1 MVNDGAFTMSGNACL
16 TFPVHAGRMLARTL
30 PLAALA
36 ALALAGCGG
45 AAPEKNLAQLD
56 QELIDGDNA
65 VDPALASAL
74 EDQIMVDPAL
84 TAQANSD
91 AVRPPARAYSAP
103 VPADGV
109 ADAAR
114 PPVDAKGLMTTPPP
128 TSGDALAAAE
138 QSMTLG
144 ALAENQANS
153 PGCAAKVQYSNA
165 WAGRLPRQL
174 PLHPQARVSEAAGVD
189 SASCAMRIVSFSVP
203 GALQPTMDWYYTK
216 ARTAGFTAEHQAD
229 GDAHA
234 LGGTGGAFAY
244 MIYLSPRSDGGTD
257 VDMVVQKAG

>member
-1 MVNDGAFTMSGNACL
+1 MI
-16 TFPVHAGRMLARTL
+16 ARTMRF
-30 PLAALA
+30 AALA
-36 ALALAGCGG
+36 LPLALAGCGG
-45 AAPEKNLAQLD
+45 ATPEKNLAQLD

-84 TAQANSD
+84 TAQANGD

-109 ADAAR
+109 ADAAQAK
-114 PPVDAKGLMTTPPP
+114 VDTGGLMTTPPP
-128 TSGDALAAAE
+128 SSGNALAVAE
-138 QSMTLG
+138 ESMTLG
-144 ALAENQANS
+144 NLAERQAQG
-153 PGCAAKVQYSNA
+153 PGCAAKVQYSTA
-165 WAGRLPRQL
+165 WASRLPRQL

-189 SASCAMRIVSFSVP
+189 SPSCAMRVVSFSVP

-216 ARTAGFTAEHQAD
+216 AKTAGFTAEHQAQ

-244 MIYLSPRSDGGTD
+244 MVYLSPRGDGGTD
-257 VDMVVQKAG
+257 VDLVVQKAG

>member
-1 MVNDGAFTMSGNACL
+1 MVNARAFTMSGNACL
-16 TFPVHAGRMLARTL
+16 TFPVHALRMIVRTL
-30 PLAALA
+30 PFAALA

-45 AAPEKNLAQLD
+45 ATPEKNLAQLD

-84 TAQANSD
+84 TAQANGD
-91 AVRPPARAYSAP
+91 AVRPPARAYAAP

-114 PPVDAKGLMTTPPP
+114 PKVDTAGLMTTPPP
-128 TSGDALAAAE
+128 TGGDALAAAE

-144 ALAENQANS
+144 DLAERQARG
-153 PGCAAKVQYSNA
+153 GCAAKVRYSTV
-165 WAGRLPRQL
+165 WASRMPRQL
-174 PLHPQARVSEAAGVD
+174 PLHPQARVSEAAGFD
-189 SASCAMRIVSFSVP
+189 SAACAMRIVSFSVP

-216 ARTAGFTAEHQAD
+216 ARGAGFTAEHQAN

-234 LGGTGGAFAY
+234 LGGTGGPYAY
-244 MIYLSPRSDGGTD
+244 MVYLSPRGDGGTD
-257 VDMVVQKAG
+257 VDLVVQKAG